1 MIQANRRKR
10 RLRFAILVCFGLLGS
25 MMSAVLL
32 SDPRVAAQ
40 VEAMVTSLSDRLSG
54 DETAAASEQDP
65 IAAPAP
71 SDSKPAV
78 RYMPTSR
85 IPVRRAAG
93 DIPG

>member
-1 MIQANRRKR
+1 MIHANRRKR
-10 RLRFAILVCFGLLGS
+10 RLRFVILVCFGLLGS

-40 VEAMVTSLSDRLSG
+40 VEAMATSLGERLSG
-54 DETAAASEQDP
+54 EETAASSEQDP
-65 IAAPAP
+65 VAAPEATGG
-71 SDSKPAV
+71 KPAV